1 MADRPYWTV
10 DFPNGWTGEELAKL
24 GAERQKEVVTTWF
37 HQNFEDPAQSTPH
50 DSSEGGYQFVW
61 GGPYDAEEVL
71 WDEFGPH
78 GIPEDVIND
87 VVRDV
92 TGDGIFDWAPTH
104 RRVAVEVELGD
115 EGFEEDTD
123 EASEPPETSLDE
135 YFAAHQKLRV
145 VYQTASYLLPQIVDL
160 ISPNGKI
167 TLRPEY
173 QRRIRWNEE
182 KQSALIESMLLN
194 IPIPPIYLYENEA
207 ARYEVMDGQQRLNA
221 IREFRSGQLKLK
233 NLRILRR
240 LNGLTYSECPQRV
253 VRALDRAS
261 VSAIV
266 LLLES
271 DQSYPKTSNATP
283 NDLRRRVFDR
293 LNTGGINLNAHEI
306 RNAMNPGPLNEALV
320 RMSRLP
326 AFTRAFRIPPYDPDD
341 EENEERVTNT
351 LYSKMADCEL
361 ALRFVAL
368 RDESNIRGAMRD
380 MLDRAMEQEVSE
392 QDADALVEEFGER
405 LEFLSELFDNR
416 PFQIPT
422 TGGTKSHVY
431 AAMYDAAMTALDR
444 CWDRRELI
452 QARTADI
459 RRALETAFEDEDSR
473 DLLRATRNTAGA
485 VRDRIAL
492 FENLLLGPG
501 S

>member
-1 MADRPYWTV
+1 M
-10 DFPNGWTGEELAKL
+10 
-24 GAERQKEVVTTWF
+24 
-37 HQNFEDPAQSTPH
+37 
-50 DSSEGGYQFVW
+50 
-61 GGPYDAEEVL
+61 
-71 WDEFGPH
+71 
-78 GIPEDVIND
+78 ND
-87 VVRDV
+87 
-92 TGDGIFDWAPTH
+92 
-104 RRVAVEVELGD
+104 AVEIEMGD
-115 EGFEEDTD
+115 VGFEEDAV

-145 VYQTASYLLPQIVDL
+145 VYQTASYFLPQIVDL
-160 ISPNGKI
+160 IGSSGKI

-173 QRRIRWNEE
+173 QRRIRWNQE
-182 KQSALIESMLLN
+182 KKSALIESMLLN
-194 IPIPPIYLYENEA
+194 IPIPPIYLYENDA

-221 IREFRSGQLKLK
+221 IREFHTGQLKLK
-233 NLRILRR
+233 NLRILHR
-240 LNGLTYSECPQRV
+240 LNGLAYSDCPIRV

-271 DQSYPKTSNATP
+271 DRIIPESSNATP
-283 NDLRRRVFDR
+283 NDLRRRAFDR
-293 LNTGGINLNAHEI
+293 LNAGSINLNAHEI
-306 RNAMNPGPLNEALV
+306 RNAMNPGPLNKALL

-326 AFTRAFRIPPYDPDD
+326 AFTSVFRIPPYDPDD
-341 EENEERVTNT
+341 EENEERAMNT

-380 MLDRAMEQEVSE
+380 MLDRAMEQEMSE
-392 QDADALVEEFGER
+392 QNADALVEEFGER

-416 PFQIPT
+416 PFQT
-422 TGGTKSHVY
+422 AAADGTKSLVS

-444 CWDRRELI
+444 CWDRRDLI
-452 QARTADI
+452 QARAAEI
-459 RRALETAFEDEDSR
+459 RRELEAAFADEDKR

-492 FENLLLGPG
+492 FESLLLCPG

>member
-1 MADRPYWTV
+1 M
-10 DFPNGWTGEELAKL
+10 
-24 GAERQKEVVTTWF
+24 
-37 HQNFEDPAQSTPH
+37 
-50 DSSEGGYQFVW
+50 
-61 GGPYDAEEVL
+61 
-71 WDEFGPH
+71 
-78 GIPEDVIND
+78 ND
-87 VVRDV
+87 V
-92 TGDGIFDWAPTH
+92 
-104 RRVAVEVELGD
+104 VEVELGD
-115 EGFEEDTD
+115 EGFEEDGV
-123 EASEPPETSLDE
+123 EASKPSETSLDD
-135 YFAAHQKLRV
+135 YFAAHQELRV
-145 VYQTASYLLPQIVDL
+145 VYQTATYFLPQIVDL
-160 ISPNGKI
+160 ISANGKI

-194 IPIPPIYLYENEA
+194 IPIPPIYLYENDA

-221 IREFRSGQLKLK
+221 IREFHSGQLKLK
-233 NLRILRR
+233 SLRILRR
-240 LNGLTYSECPQRV
+240 LNGLTYSDCPQRV

-271 DQSYPKTSNATP
+271 DQSHPKTPNATP

-293 LNTGGINLNAHEI
+293 LNTGGINLNPHEI
-306 RNAMNPGPLNEALV
+306 RNAMNPGPLNEALL

-326 AFTRAFRIPPYDPDD
+326 VFTTAFRIPPYDRSD
-341 EENEERVTNT
+341 EENEERIRNT

-380 MLDRAMEQEVSE
+380 MLDRAMEQDFSE
-392 QDADALVEEFGER
+392 QAADALVEEFGER
-405 LEFLSELFDNR
+405 LEFLTELFDNR
-416 PFQIPT
+416 PFQIAPT
-422 TGGTKSHVY
+422 DGTASRVY

-452 QARTADI
+452 RGRAADI
-459 RRALETAFEDEDSR
+459 RRRLEAAFADEDSGE
-473 DLLRATRNTAGA
+473 LLRATRNTAGA

-492 FENLLLGPG
+492 FENLLLGPET
-501 S
+501 